1 MKLLILGAS
10 GLTGRELVKQALAA
24 GHEVTAFVRDPAKLD
39 IRSDQLRVEVGNILN
54 RISLETAIPGHD
66 AVLSA
71 LGSPGLGKSTE
82 LSDGLRNIIDVMELN
97 GPKRLIFE
105 SGIGIGDSAEHVPW
119 FTKHVFIPF
128 VIKNIYADKEIQE
141 RQIRES
147 SLDWTIVRPAALTNG
162 PRTGVYRH
170 GDAISKERPAK
181 KISRADTAEFMLR
194 QLDDD
199 TYLHKT
205 PGLSY

>member
-10 GLTGRELVKQALAA
+10 GLTGRELVKQGLEA
-24 GHEVTAFVRDPAKLD
+24 GYGVTAFVRDPAKLT
-39 IRSDQLRVEVGNILN
+39 IRNDQLRVEVGNILN

-66 AVLSA
+66 AVISA
-71 LGSPGLGKSTE
+71 LGSPDLGKSTE

-105 SGIGIGDSAEHVPW
+105 SGIGVGDSADHIPW
-119 FTKHVFIPF
+119 FTKHIFVPF
-128 VIKNIYADKEIQE
+128 VIRNIYADKVIQE
-141 RQIRES
+141 RLIRES
-147 SLDWTIVRPAALTNG
+147 SLDWTIVRPARLTNG
-162 PRTGVYRH
+162 PKTGRYRH
-170 GDAISKERPAK
+170 GDEISSERPAT

-194 QLDDD
+194 QLEGDS
-199 TYLHKT
+199 YLKKA